1 MIDFDELRKTVAIK
15 HNVLLGPD
23 DPILV
28 TVTLND
34 LVLSRYVEILTAQN
48 EDHQKALAAALHAHI
63 EESKATAGRVITDAA
78 DYVSKQVRQAV
89 TAAVAEASVQLR
101 QDLVDAR
108 AASREVA
115 AGADTAR
122 AARITAIAASAIA
135 AICALVAV
143 AAVVV
148 VMVK

>member
-28 TVTLND
+28 TVTLHD
-34 LVLSRYVEILTAQN
+34 LVLGRYVEVLTAQN
-48 EDHQKALAAALHAHI
+48 EGHQKALAAALQTHI

-78 DYVSKQVRQAV
+78 DYVSGQVRQAV

-101 QDLVDAR
+101 QDLADAR

-135 AICALVAV
+135 AICALIAV